1 MKQLVLLLLFFFPTI
16 ILAQTSGIVV
26 DKKSG
31 KPIAYA
37 NIWVENQN
45 IGTTS
50 DEKGQFSFKES
61 LIGKKLIVTAIGYES
76 QQTTIDQYHPTNTP
90 HVLYLVSYN
99 S

>member
-1 MKQLVLLLLFFFPTI
+1 MKQLVLLLLFYFPVI
-16 ILAQTSGIVV
+16 ILAQSNGILV

-31 KPIAYA
+31 KPVAYA
-37 NIWVENQN
+37 NIWVEDQN
-45 IGTTS
+45 SGTTS
-50 DEKGQFSFKES
+50 DTQGQF
-61 LIGKKLIVTAIGYES
+61 LIKVCLINKGPIVSAFRNES